1 MTEMELYWLTR
12 ALAAHSIVMG
22 LTVVSGLLFAASLL
36 LTAVSYNCAIDDE
49 DMNKCRVFFK
59 ATRMI
64 GVTFCVLLT
73 VLLFVPS
80 KNDIL
85 IIKGIPALSN
95 SKVVQEL
102 FPKVVDRLIK
112 EVDNRD
118 ESQVSSSKR

>member
-12 ALAAHSIVMG
+12 AVAAHCIIEG
-22 LTVVSGLLFAASLL
+22 LAVGSGILFAFSLIV
-36 LTAVSYNCAIDDE
+36 TTISYIFAIYDE
-49 DMNKCRVFFK
+49 ERSKCRVFFK
-59 ATRMI
+59 ATCMI

-85 IIKGIPALSN
+85 LIKGFPQLTN

-112 EVDNRD
+112 EV
-118 ESQVSSSKR
+118 EEGSEKVSSRK